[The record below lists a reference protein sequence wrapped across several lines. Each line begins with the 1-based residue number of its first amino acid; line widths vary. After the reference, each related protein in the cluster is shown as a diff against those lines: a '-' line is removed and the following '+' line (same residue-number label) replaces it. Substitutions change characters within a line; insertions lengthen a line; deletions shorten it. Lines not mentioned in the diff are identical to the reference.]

1 MKKTVVKS
9 IRLILSLI
17 LLLSVFPVTF
27 ASAEAADEIVRV
39 TKQVNPTSI
48 LEGGEAD
55 VTVNVQ
61 GSDGV
66 NFVKPNDIILIIDRS
81 GSMLPQN
88 NNGED
93 KMTNAKNAAK
103 GFIDL
108 IDFSKHRVGVV
119 DFASDVKFKDLSSN
133 PADIKNY
140 ITGINASGGTATMS
154 AIKKSQELLR
164 AHRTDAQPVILLLT
178 DGEATEPAPVDNA
191 RKVALE
197 QANAAKGEGTV
208 FYTIA
213 LLKKTENPDT
223 SAPNLLMKDMAT
235 TSQHHHFVLGSVGLA
250 EIYQAIVSEIGVAS
264 AYDVTVK
271 DSVAPEFEIVPGS
284 YKDNIPQ
291 PTVSGNT
298 LTWKFNE
305 LKKEKLTFNYKI
317 RHKAGQRTGDL
328 SVGSQDIDVT
338 FKDYLGV
345 PSATK
350 VVNPLIKVSY
360 PAPEITLITPEKG
373 SVNGGETITING
385 KNFRV
390 NPTVTFGNK
399 EALSVN
405 FIDSTKLTV
414 VAPAGNQGSVDLKV
428 TNNDGQSAST
438 PYNYYAVPEFLSVTP
453 NSGVLAGGNDVVIA
467 GKYFMENPKVKFGQH
482 EAIIKSSTS
491 TQITAT
497 VPAGDVEGFVDIE
510 IVNSDNTSVT
520 AKNAYEYLVG
530 PSVTEVTPNQ
540 GTSKGGDLVTIKGDH
555 FKTGAVVK
563 FNTTAVPA
571 EFVSATEL
579 KVTTPAWPKAESVK
593 VTVINPDKLE
603 GYLDQGFKYLNPAPT
618 IESVSPNSGLVT
630 GGDLVTVTG
639 TDFLPDAKIIFKD
652 KEVAS
657 SFVDS
662 KHLRV
667 RSPQW
672 TQEETVDITVKN
684 PDGQNAVMNQSFS
697 YKFPQAAELISLTP
711 ASGPL
716 EGGNSVTLKGT
727 NLTAGLSLYVAGTKL
742 TYTLISSDSLTFKAP
757 KSATAGKVDVKV
769 IDTYNRE
776 SSLKEIYEYLA
787 PIALP
792 APTILSVTPSE
803 TIRTSVE
810 VITVNGD
817 NFQQGATLWLNDKQ
831 VAASFL
837 SSKQLRFRAPL
848 WDKEETVSIKVVN
861 PDNQFVI
868 LDQGLKFTNPAPD
881 PAPEI
886 VSLSPDSG
894 ELKGDYLVTISG
906 KFFKSGAK
914 VYFGDVE
921 LTTTYLSDTQLRV
934 RAPKGDKEGTINV
947 RVKNT
952 DGLEGS
958 STFTYT
964 APVLGPAPKI
974 TSLSPTQAF
983 VTGGILVNITGENF
997 NAQSSVK
1004 LGDKILPTTFVSDKQ
1019 LRIRVPAWTKP
1030 EKVDVSVLNADGQSG
1045 LLAAGFEYIP
1055 VPAPVITSLTPNHMQ
1070 IDLSDLVYVNGENF
1084 DPSSKVYFGEK
1095 EVTFTFLSDK
1105 QLRFRAPVWS
1115 KAETVSIKVT
1125 NPDGQSVT
1133 LVNGFTFDPIPMKP
1147 APGLTSLSP
1156 NHAVLT
1162 GGDLITVN
1170 GSNFVEGAKVSIDGG
1185 APFAATYLN
1194 SSQLKI
1200 RIPASSKTG
1209 LVDVKVINPD
1219 GQFVIL
1225 PGGFTYDPLPMKP
1238 APVISSLSPNNAINT
1253 SNELIVINGSNF
1265 VSGAKVSIDGG
1276 TPIAATFLSSTQL
1289 RFRLPITTKTGP
1301 VDIQVINPDGQI
1313 VTLVGGF
1320 TYR

>member
-103 GFIDL
+103 GFVDL

-119 DFASDVKFKDLSSN
+119 DFASDVKSKDLSSN

-154 AIKKSQELLR
+154 AIKKAQELLR

-360 PAPEITLITPEKG
+360 PAPEITSIMPDKG
-373 SVNGGETITING
+373 SVIGGETIVLNG
-385 KNFRV
+385 KNFRT
-390 NPTVTFGNK
+390 NPAVVFGNK
-399 EALSVN
+399 DAVSVQ
-405 FIDSTKLTV
+405 FVDSTKLVV
-414 VAPAGNQGSVDLKV
+414 VAPPGNQGAVELKV
-428 TNNDGQSAST
+428 TNNDGQSAT
-438 PYNYYAVPEFLSVTP
+438 VPYYYFAVPEFISVTP
-453 NSGVLAGGNDVVIA
+453 SQGVLAGGNDVVIT
-467 GKYFMENPKVKFGQH
+467 GKYFLANPKVKFGQH
-482 EAIIKSSTS
+482 EAVIKSSTS

-540 GTSKGGDLVTIKGDH
+540 GSSKGGDLVTIKGSH
-555 FKTGAVVK
+555 FKSGAVVK
-563 FNTTAVPA
+563 FNTTAVPT

-579 KVTTPAWPKAESVK
+579 KVTTPAWPRAESVK

-603 GYLDQGFKYLNPAPT
+603 GYLDQAFKYLNPAPT
-618 IESVSPNSGLVT
+618 IESVSPNSGLVS
-630 GGDLVTVTG
+630 GGDLVTITG
-639 TDFLPDAKIIFKD
+639 TDFLPDAKILFKD
-652 KEVAS
+652 KEMAS

-667 RSPQW
+667 RSPKW
-672 TQEETVDITVKN
+672 TQEETVDITVTN
-684 PDGQNAVMNQSFS
+684 PDGQSAVLNQSFS
-697 YKFPQAAELISLTP
+697 YKFPQAAELVSLSP
-711 ASGPL
+711 ISGPL
-716 EGGNSVTLKGT
+716 DGGNVITVKGT
-727 NLTAGLSLYVAGTKL
+727 NLSSDLSLYVADTKVL
-742 TYTLISSDSLTFKAP
+742 YTLLSSDTLTFKAP
-757 KSATAGKVDVKV
+757 KTAVAGKVDIKV
-769 IDTYNRE
+769 TDTYNRE
-776 SSLKEIYEYLA
+776 SILKEAYEYLA
-787 PIALP
+787 PAPLP
-792 APTILSVTPSE
+792 APTISGVTPSQ
-803 TIRTSVE
+803 TVRTGGE
-810 VITVNGD
+810 FIYVNGD
-817 NFQQGATLWLNDKQ
+817 NFQEGAVVWLNDSKQ
-831 VAASFL
+831 TTSFM
-837 SSKQLRFRAPL
+837 STKQLRFRAPV
-848 WDKEETVSIKVVN
+848 WGKEEIVTVKVVN
-861 PDNQFVI
+861 PDSQFVVS
-868 LDQGLKFTNPAPD
+868 DGALKFTNPPAD

-886 VSLSPDSG
+886 SSLTPDSG
-894 ELKGDYLVTISG
+894 EIKGDYFVTING
-906 KFFKSGAK
+906 KYFKSGAK
-914 VYFGDVE
+914 VTFGGKE
-921 LTTTYLSDTQLRV
+921 LTTSFLSDTQLRV
-934 RAPKGDKEGTINV
+934 RAPQGEKEGPV
-947 RVKNT
+947 EVKVVNP
-952 DGLEGS
+952 DGLQAI

-964 APVLGPAPKI
+964 APVLGPAPVI
-974 TSLSPTQAF
+974 TTLSPAQAP
-983 VTGGILVNITGENF
+983 VTGGIFVVINGENF

-1004 LGDKILPTTFVSDKQ
+1004 FGDK
-1019 LRIRVPAWTKP
+1019 
-1030 EKVDVSVLNADGQSG
+1030 
-1045 LLAAGFEYIP
+1045 
-1055 VPAPVITSLTPNHMQ
+1055 VITTS
-1070 IDLSDLVYVNGENF
+1070 
-1084 DPSSKVYFGEK
+1084 
-1095 EVTFTFLSDK
+1095 FLSDK
-1105 QLRFRAPVWS
+1105 QLRVRIPVWTKAEKVDVSVSNADGQVAVSVGGFEYIPVAPAVVTGLTPNHIQMDLGGFVVIDGANFDPATKVYFGDKEASVSFLSDKQLRARAPIWS
-1115 KAETVSIKVT
+1115 KAETVSVKVV
-1125 NPDGQSVT
+1125 NPDGQITTVA
-1133 LVNGFTFDPIPMKP
+1133 NGFTFDPIPLKP
-1147 APGLTSLSP
+1147 APTISTLSP
-1156 NHAVLT
+1156 NHSLQT
-1162 GGDLITVN
+1162 GGDLVYVN
-1170 GSNFVEGAKVSIDGG
+1170 GSNFIEGAKVSIDGG
-1185 APFAATYLN
+1185 TPIVTSFF
-1194 SSQLKI
+1194 SSNQLRF

-1209 LVDVKVINPD
+1209 PVDVKVINPD

-1225 PGGFTYDPLPMKP
+1225 ANGFTYDAPPMKP
-1238 APVISSLSPNNAINT
+1238 APTISNLTPNNALN
-1253 SNELIVINGSNF
+1253 SSGELVYINGSNF
-1265 VSGAKVSIDGG
+1265 MDGAKVSVDGA
-1276 TPIAATFLSSTQL
+1276 TPIATSFLSSTQL
-1289 RFRLPITTKTGP
+1289 RFRIPITSKTGP
-1301 VDIQVINPDGQI
+1301 VDIKVINPDGQT